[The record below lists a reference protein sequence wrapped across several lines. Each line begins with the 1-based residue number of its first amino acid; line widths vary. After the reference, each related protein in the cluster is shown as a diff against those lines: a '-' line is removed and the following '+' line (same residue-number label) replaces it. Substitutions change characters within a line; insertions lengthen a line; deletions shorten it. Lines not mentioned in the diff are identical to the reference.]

1 MEYFEQTEK
10 GCRMIEDKIWRLTKV
25 VKATGMSKSWIYSQ
39 VSRGTFPQQ
48 VNLGARAVGW
58 RRSDILAWVQKRE
71 VSENLKVENSTVL
84 TAEE

>member
-1 MEYFEQTEK
+1 MKYFIQTEK
-10 GCRMIEDKIWRLTKV
+10 RCGMIEDEIWRLSKV
-25 VKATGMSKSWIYSQ
+25 VKSTGMSKSWIYSQ